1 MKSFGPRDTQRRRE
15 LIELRHEMGKSP
27 FSAVG
32 MNEDDGCPPTP
43 DIAHNTGAG
52 SWLDCLVCSNLNFF
66 SWRHLVLKRTKI
78 HFSCFRPPGKNLI
91 EIDEAHVRSGWA
103 GHPLSGIV
111 TAGLDQKER
120 RKQPISNF
128 VVAGSGCHWKRNRR
142 ERAKGKPELLER
154 FAAGL
159 ECGLRI
165 LLHVSRVAGSQRWMG
180 RFGTNG
186 SRIRLA
192 GILTEF
198 STAPVALY
206 DRRGSRHDR
215 CIRPIS
221 FLLIRAHLSKWKTQV
236 WSHAAVHIPP
246 KSHQPCPCGIFVPAA
261 QIHNFWT

>member
-1 MKSFGPRDTQRRRE
+1 M
-15 LIELRHEMGKSP
+15 
-27 FSAVG
+27 
-32 MNEDDGCPPTP
+32 
-43 DIAHNTGAG
+43 
-52 SWLDCLVCSNLNFF
+52 
-66 SWRHLVLKRTKI
+66 
-78 HFSCFRPPGKNLI
+78 RP
-91 EIDEAHVRSGWA
+91 HVRSGWA

-165 LLHVSRVAGSQRWMG
+165 FLHVSRVAGSQRWMG

-261 QIHNFWT
+261 QIHNFGLKSTLKNVQTHQNENAMEFTPPDGLQRWNFQLTRLLEDVSASISKKHFGTEL